1 MGPLGAAYTTEYENL
16 AFHPGSTRTNF
27 SAVATKAGQI
37 GSLGQRGTAAPGLRH
52 LGLSTNVAWAI
63 SLPAVPATGLSPFRA
78 LLLNP
83 RPTRRTGGIMIGLIR
98 AAIIGASLV
107 FGLISAQAADKPFKR
122 DDLADSAIKLEA
134 QIKTEAG
141 AINKSAT
148 ALRSDADAA
157 FRRNDM
163 RTGLQILGQIA
174 ATTPED
180 GGNWLR
186 LARTIFQIR
195 PATSSEQTF
204 LLERASTAAYIAYQR
219 AANASDEANA
229 LALLGRAMAERKL
242 WRPALD
248 ALRLS
253 LDLREVADVRASYEK
268 MRDEHG
274 FRLLDYTIDS
284 DSASPRACF
293 QFSEELARRTDF
305 TPFVALAGNDK
316 PALSSEGKQL
326 CVDGLK
332 HGERYNINLRA
343 GLPSTV
349 REGLPKS
356 AEFNVYVRDRK
367 PFVRFTGRAYVLPRT
382 GQRGIPLVSV
392 NTPSV
397 AVEVFRIGD
406 RNLINTVVDGDFQRS
421 LSRYELSNLG
431 DERGVKVWSG
441 QLATAMTLNQDVT
454 TAFPVDEAIGTMLP
468 GVYVMIATA
477 KGPGSDTGDD
487 DGGLATQWFI
497 VSDLGLTAFSG
508 NDGIHVFVNSL
519 ASTDAVAR
527 AEVRLVARNN
537 EILATRTTDDSG
549 HAVFEAGLA
558 RGEGGLSPA
567 MLTVSTD
574 KADYAFLSLKS
585 SAFDLS
591 DRGVAGRAAPAAAD
605 AFVYAE
611 RGVYRSNETVYLTA
625 LLRDGQGNAVSGG
638 PLTLVVERPDGVE
651 FRRAVLPDQGAGG
664 RTLAVALNS
673 AVPAGTWRVRAFTD
687 PKGNSVG
694 ETTFMVE
701 DYIPERID
709 FDVTAK
715 EKQIK
720 VDAPAELKVDGHF
733 LYGAPASDLQLEGDM
748 LVATAAE
755 RPGFPGYQFGVDD
768 EENASNERTP
778 IEDLPE
784 TDTNGAARF
793 PVSLPTAPTSTRPQ
807 EAQIFIRMAEAGGR
821 AVERKIVLPVTPTSA
836 MIGVKPLF
844 GENNVAEGDKA
855 AFDVVFVS
863 ADGRPLARDGLRYE
877 LLKIETRY
885 QWYRQNSSW
894 EFEPVKSTS
903 RVADGDLVVMAD
915 HPARIILSPQPGRY
929 RLDVKT
935 TETDGPLTSVQFD
948 VGWYSDGSAD
958 SPDLLE
964 TSIDKPEYQ
973 SGDTMVVSVNA
984 RTAGKLT
991 INVLGDRLLTT
1002 QTIDVK
1008 QGTAQVRIQVG
1019 KDWGSGAYVVA
1030 TLRRPLDA
1038 AASRMPGRAIG
1049 LKWFGIDKKAR
1060 TLQVNLSPPALVRPN
1075 STLKL
1080 PVKLTGLSPGEDAKV
1095 VVAAVDVGIL
1105 NLTNYKPPAPD
1116 DYYLGQR
1123 RLTAEIRDVYG
1134 QLIDG
1139 MQGTRGQLKTGGDSA
1154 GAELQGSP
1162 PTQKPL
1168 ALYSGIVTVA
1178 ADGTAEISFNIPE
1191 FAGTA
1196 RVMAIAWTATKLGRA
1211 TIDVTV
1217 RDPVVLTTTL
1227 PRFLLT
1233 GDHGTMSIDL
1243 DNVEGAPGDYAVNVK
1258 ASGPVKVSGRAQP
1271 SVKLAAKQ
1279 RSSMSLGLDAGGA
1292 GTAALDVDIKGPN
1305 GMSLTRHYALD
1316 VKAATQVLT
1325 RRSVRTL
1332 AKGESL
1338 TLTSDMFSDLVDG
1351 TGTVSISANLSAAL
1365 DAATILKAL
1374 DRYPYGCSEQIT
1386 SRAMPLLYV
1395 NDLAAGAHL
1404 AMDTTIDQRIRDAI
1418 DRLLARQGSN
1428 GSFGLWSAG
1437 GDDAWLD
1444 AYVTDFLTR
1453 AREKGFA
1460 VPDVLF
1466 RSALDRIRNSVVNS
1480 EEPEKDG
1487 GRNLAYGLYVLARN
1501 GTAPIG
1507 DLRYLADTKLNNLA
1521 TPIAKAQLAAA
1532 LALVGDKAR
1541 AERVYAAAVDS
1552 LAPKP
1557 VIEFGRADYGSA
1569 LRDAAALVSLAGEGN
1584 APKATL
1590 MQAVSRVE
1598 AARGLSPYTSTQE
1611 NAWLVLAARALAKE
1625 TMALDFDGAPIK
1637 TALYR
1642 SYKAAEM
1649 AGKPI
1654 RITNTGDAPIQTV
1667 VSVGGSPKTPEPPVA
1682 NGFNIE
1688 RNYFT
1693 LDGKPA
1699 DVSKVKQ
1706 NDRFAVVLKIT
1717 EAKPEFGHIMV
1728 SDYLPAGFEIDN
1740 PHIVSSGDTGTLS
1753 WIEDGEEPENTEFR
1767 DDRFTAAIDRTAND
1781 NAIFTVAYVVRAVSP
1796 GKYVLP
1802 QAYVEDMY
1810 NPSRYGRTGT
1820 GSVEVRSAK

>member
-1 MGPLGAAYTTEYENL
+1 
-16 AFHPGSTRTNF
+16 
-27 SAVATKAGQI
+27 
-37 GSLGQRGTAAPGLRH
+37 
-52 LGLSTNVAWAI
+52 
-63 SLPAVPATGLSPFRA
+63 
-78 LLLNP
+78 
-83 RPTRRTGGIMIGLIR
+83 MIGLVR
-98 AAIIGASLV
+98 AAIVCATLSL
-107 FGLISAQAADKPFKR
+107 GLISAGLPSAQAADKPFKR

-134 QIKTEAG
+134 QIKSEAG
-141 AINKSAT
+141 AVNKSGA
-148 ALRSDADAA
+148 ALKADADAA

-174 ATTPED
+174 TAAPD
-180 GGNWLR
+180 DSGNWLR

-195 PATSSEQTF
+195 PANSSEQTF
-204 LLERASTAAYIAYQR
+204 LIERASTAAYIAYQR
-219 AANASDEANA
+219 AGNPGDEADA
-229 LALLGRAMAERKL
+229 LAVLGRAMLERKL

-248 ALRLS
+248 SLRMS
-253 LDLREVADVRASYEK
+253 LDLREVAEVRASYEK

-293 QFSEELARRTDF
+293 QFSEDLAKRTDF
-305 TPFVALAGNDK
+305 APFVALAGNDK
-316 PALSSEGKQL
+316 PALTSEGRQL

-349 REGLPKS
+349 KEGLPKS

-367 PFVRFTGRAYVLPRT
+367 PFARFTGRAYVLPRT

-397 AVEVFRIGD
+397 SIDVFRIGD
-406 RNLINTVVDGDFQRS
+406 RNLINTVIDGDFQRA
-421 LSRYELSNLG
+421 LSRYELSSLG

-441 QLATAMTLNQDVT
+441 QLATATTLNQDVT
-454 TAFPVDEAIGTMLP
+454 TAFPVDEALGAMQP
-468 GVYVMIATA
+468 GVYVMTAAA
-477 KGPGSDTGDD
+477 KGPGSDGSGD

-497 VSDLGLTAFSG
+497 VSDLGLMAFSG

-519 ASTDAVAR
+519 ASTEAISK
-527 AEVRLVARNN
+527 AEVRLMARNN
-537 EILATRTTDDSG
+537 EILATRKTDDTG

-567 MLTVSTD
+567 MLTVTTD

-591 DRGVAGRAAPAAAD
+591 DRGVSGRTVPAGAD

-625 LLRDGQGNAVSGG
+625 LLRDGLGNAISGG
-638 PLTLVVERPDGVE
+638 PLTMVVERPDGVE

-664 RTLAVALNS
+664 RSLALLLNS

-709 FDVTAK
+709 FEVTSK
-715 EKQIK
+715 DKQIK
-720 VDAPAELKVDGHF
+720 ADAPVELKVDGHF
-733 LYGAPASDLQLEGDM
+733 LYGAPASDLQLEGDI
-748 LVATAAE
+748 LVAPADE
-755 RPGFPGYQFGVDD
+755 RPGFAGYQFGVVD

-778 IEDLPE
+778 IENLPE
-784 TDTNGAARF
+784 SDAKGVATF
-793 PVSLPTAPTSTRPQ
+793 PVSLAKPPTSTRPQ
-807 EAQIFIRMAEAGGR
+807 EAQIFIRMAETGGR
-821 AVERKIVLPVTPTSA
+821 AVERKIVLPVAPAAA

-844 GENNVAEGDKA
+844 ADKNVAEGDKA

-863 ADGRPLARDGLRYE
+863 PDGKSLSRDGLRYE
-877 LLKIETRY
+877 LLKIESRY

-894 EFEPVKSTS
+894 EFEPVKSTT
-903 RVADGDLVVMAD
+903 RMDDGDLTVAAD
-915 HPARIILSPQPGRY
+915 RPARITLSPQPGRY
-929 RLDVKT
+929 RLDVKSVDA
-935 TETDGPLTSVQFD
+935 DGPLTSVQFD

-958 SPDLLE
+958 TPDLLE
-964 TSIDKPEYQ
+964 TSIDRPEYQ

-1002 QTIDVK
+1002 QTTDVK
-1008 QGTAQVRIQVG
+1008 EGTAQVRIPVA

-1038 AASRMPGRAIG
+1038 AALRMPGRAIG
-1049 LKWFGIDKKAR
+1049 LKWFGIDKKSR
-1060 TLQVNLSPPALVRPN
+1060 TLSVNLSPPALVRPN
-1075 STLKL
+1075 TTLKL
-1080 PVKLTGLSPGEDAKV
+1080 PVKLTGLNPGEDAKI

-1123 RLTAEIRDVYG
+1123 RLTAEVRDLYG

-1139 MQGTRGQLKTGGDSA
+1139 MQGTRGQLKTGGDGA

-1178 ADGTAEISFNIPE
+1178 ADGTAEISFDIPE

-1196 RVMAIAWTATKLGRA
+1196 RVMAVAWTATKLGRA
-1211 TIDVTV
+1211 TVDVTV
-1217 RDPVVLTTTL
+1217 RDPVVLTATL
-1227 PRFLLT
+1227 PRFLLN
-1233 GDHGTMSIDL
+1233 GDHGTMSFDL
-1243 DNVEGAPGDYAVNVK
+1243 DNVEGAPGDYTVSVK
-1258 ASGPVKVSGRAQP
+1258 TAGPVKVSGNPVTSA
-1271 SVKLAAKQ
+1271 KLAAKQ
-1279 RSSMSLGLDAGGA
+1279 RSSMSLALDAGGA
-1292 GTAALDVDIKGPN
+1292 GSAALDVDIKGPN
-1305 GMSLTRHYALD
+1305 GLTLARHYALD
-1316 VKAATQVLT
+1316 VKPATQILT

-1338 TLTSDMFSDLVDG
+1338 TLTSDMFSDLVEG
-1351 TGTVSISANLSAAL
+1351 TGSVSVSASLSTAL

-1374 DRYPYGCSEQIT
+1374 DRYPHGCSEQIT

-1404 AMDTTIDQRIRDAI
+1404 AMDTAIDQRIKDAI

-1453 AREKGFA
+1453 AREKGFT

-1466 RSALDRIRNSVVNS
+1466 RSALDRIRNSVVNA

-1487 GRNLAYGLYVLARN
+1487 GKNLAYGLYVLARN

-1541 AERVYAAAVDS
+1541 AERVYAAAADS

-1557 VIEFGRADYGSA
+1557 ALEFGRVDYGSA

-1584 APKATL
+1584 APRATL
-1590 MQAVSRVE
+1590 TQAVLRVE
-1598 AARGLSPYTSTQE
+1598 AARGFSPYTSTQE
-1611 NAWLVLAARALAKE
+1611 NAWLVLASRALANE
-1625 TMALDFDGAPIK
+1625 TMALDVDGAPVK

-1642 SYKAAEM
+1642 SYKATEM
-1649 AGKPI
+1649 SGKPI
-1654 RITNTGDAPIQTV
+1654 RITNTGDAPIQAV
-1667 VSVGGSPKTPEPPVA
+1667 VSVGGSPVTPEPAAA
-1682 NGFNIE
+1682 NGFKIE

-1740 PHIVSSGDTGTLS
+1740 PHLVSSGDTGTLA
-1753 WIEDGEEPENTEFR
+1753 WIEDGEEPQNTEFR
-1767 DDRFTAAIDRTAND
+1767 DDRFTAAVDRAAND
-1781 NAIFTVAYVVRAVSP
+1781 KSIFTVAYVVRAVSP

-1820 GSVEVRSAK
+1820 GSLEVRSAK